1 MALRRHA
8 HRFAGLSGQF
18 GLTQAAQLSTETENA
33 LDDANLSGCARRL
46 LTEAAAAV
54 AEVERRLDLEPE
66 LLPPRRAHP
75 YRHDRANAEREPMS
89 SRTPTIYVVEDV
101 ATIAETYKSYL
112 QSDRTPCSV
121 EIFETGSAA
130 LSAIDKAAPSVILL
144 DVQLPDMN
152 GLDILRQIKARNVP
166 VEGSSSPAKGRSIW
180 RSRRCATAR
189 STSW

>member
-1 MALRRHA
+1 
-8 HRFAGLSGQF
+8 
-18 GLTQAAQLSTETENA
+18 
-33 LDDANLSGCARRL
+33 
-46 LTEAAAAV
+46 
-54 AEVERRLDLEPE
+54 
-66 LLPPRRAHP
+66 
-75 YRHDRANAEREPMS
+75 MS

-144 DVQLPDMN
+144 EVQLPDMN

-166 VEGSSSPAKGRSIW
+166 VEVIVVTSQGSINLAVEAMREGAFDFVVKPVLA
-180 RSRRCATAR
+180 
-189 STSW
+189 